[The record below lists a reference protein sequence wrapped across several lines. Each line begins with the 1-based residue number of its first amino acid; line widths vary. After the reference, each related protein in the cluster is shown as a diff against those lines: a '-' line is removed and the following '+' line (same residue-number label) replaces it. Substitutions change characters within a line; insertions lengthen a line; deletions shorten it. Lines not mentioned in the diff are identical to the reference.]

1 MSTTRIGGSQ
11 ASKLKPTQ
19 TSSPIAWVGGKS
31 KLTAEIIP
39 IMPAHRCYVEVF
51 AGAAWLLFRKPA
63 SKTEVINDI
72 NGELVNMYRVIKH
85 HRKRSST
92 RCASCP

>member
-1 MSTTRIGGSQ
+1 M
-11 ASKLKPTQ
+11 ASKLNPAP

-51 AGAAWLLFRKPA
+51 AGAAWLLFRKPI

-72 NGELVNMYRVIKH
+72 NGELVNMSESLSTTDKH
-85 HRKRSST
+85 SST